1 MSVIKK
7 RSFTAPQLKNGA
19 SCSSVKK
26 PDLTKVNEN
35 EEMGYNYYGPK
46 PAWCYGYFSTI
57 GSNWFFM

>member
-7 RSFTAPQLKNGA
+7 
-19 SCSSVKK
+19 
-26 PDLTKVNEN
+26 PDLTDPKSKLRAKLAK

-46 PAWCYGYFSTI
+46 PAWCYGLFSTI